1 MVDLILRKLNLEIF
15 YDTYMKLKPFHKQ
28 YPYLAYWIEDWG
40 EMQTS
45 GGGHHPYLCLVDEG
59 GNVYTD
65 WETSDRTEALKKAE
79 KYLREVDFPS
89 RMDKETIES
98 LEEDYK
104 TCNLIKS

>member
-1 MVDLILRKLNLEIF
+1 MKKPPKYF
-15 YDTYMKLKPFHKQ
+15 YAT
-28 YPYLAYWIEDWG
+28 YPYLAYFIEDWG

-65 WETSDRTEALKKAE
+65 WKTSDRDEALKKAE

-98 LEEDYK
+98 LEEEYK
-104 TCNLIKS
+104 KFGLL